1 MQVLSKQKKRSNTS
15 KFSLASLVC
24 CGGCKHKMSMS
35 KTQIKDTSYW
45 CDYKRFSANNDC
57 FQGRIFEQDLVEILK
72 TIIKTELEKT
82 VDISKAQEKADKLMN
97 KNKKAVL
104 ILQKS
109 VNNEKKKELTE
120 YIKLTKNEITED
132 EFVKNRSEIDERIE
146 ALNDEIQSITYQ
158 KISDED
164 ITVLNL
170 FGKYIGVDNID
181 NDIIRDLVKAIYVY
195 NDKRIEVVWNF
206 RATFTP

>member
-1 MQVLSKQKKRSNTS
+1 M
-15 KFSLASLVC
+15 LVC
-24 CGGCKHKMSMS
+24 CGGCKHTMAASNA
-35 KTQIKDTSYW
+35 QIKNKAYW
-45 CDYKRFSANNDC
+45 CDYKRFSANNNC
-57 FQGRIFEQDLVEILK
+57 FQGRIFEQDLVSFLK
-72 TIIKTELEKT
+72 EIIKTELEKT
-82 VDISKAQEKADKLMN
+82 VDISKAQETVNRLMN

-104 ILQKS
+104 TLQKNVDS
-109 VNNEKKKELTE
+109 EKKKKLTE
-120 YIKLTKNEITED
+120 YIKLTKYEITED
-132 EFVKNRSEIDERIE
+132 EFVKNRVEIDKRIE
-146 ALNDEIQSITYQ
+146 VLNEKIQSITYQ
-158 KISDED
+158 KISEED

>member
-1 MQVLSKQKKRSNTS
+1 MTASN
-15 KFSLASLVC
+15 A
-24 CGGCKHKMSMS
+24 
-35 KTQIKDTSYW
+35 QIKNKAYW
-45 CDYKRFSANNDC
+45 CDYKRFSANNNC
-57 FQGRIFEQDLVEILK
+57 FQGRIFEQDLVSFLK
-72 TIIKTELEKT
+72 EIIKTELEKT
-82 VDISKAQEKADKLMN
+82 VDISKAQETVNRLMN

-104 ILQKS
+104 TLQKN
-109 VNNEKKKELTE
+109 VDNEKKKKLTE
-120 YIKLTKNEITED
+120 YIKLTKYEITED
-132 EFVKNRSEIDERIE
+132 EFVKNRVEIDKRIE
-146 ALNDEIQSITYQ
+146 VLNEKIQSITYQ
-158 KISDED
+158 KISEED